1 MQLVKV
7 NAVITLVGNTSKYS
21 CAQLPS
27 GLEYL
32 FLYARVAFKREEIG
46 KSTWAFSTE
55 LTAASHF
62 TPMGSNSESLGKVYC
77 RSEHQTNSNKIWTVH
92 TFKKHML
99 VMLCF
104 LLSLYFMYFLLFWLY
119 ALNLLTFQ
127 TRYDGHSIF
136 FFPMHS
142 EPCNDWTVTCFL
154 SHSGVSNFLCRR
166 KSLSYFL
173 DTQVKSSACTTSRCA
188 MPYNTAL
195 CWSSRQHSPILNLQT
210 NYFKLEICCLW
221 EVRKGHTMSF
231 RN

>member
-7 NAVITLVGNTSKYS
+7 NAIITLVGNTSKYS
-21 CAQLPS
+21 CTQLPS

-104 LLSLYFMYFLLFWLY
+104 LLSLYLMYFLLFWLY

-136 FFPMHS
+136 FF
-142 EPCNDWTVTCFL
+142 
-154 SHSGVSNFLCRR
+154 FLCIQNLVMTELWRV
-166 KSLSYFL
+166 SWVTVEYQTFYVNENLW
-173 DTQVKSSACTTSRCA
+173 VTSWTLRWRA
-188 MPYNTAL
+188 QPAQPPAVL
-195 CWSSRQHSPILNLQT
+195 CPTIQHYADHHVSTLL
-210 NYFKLEICCLW
+210 F
-221 EVRKGHTMSF
+221 
-231 RN
+231 